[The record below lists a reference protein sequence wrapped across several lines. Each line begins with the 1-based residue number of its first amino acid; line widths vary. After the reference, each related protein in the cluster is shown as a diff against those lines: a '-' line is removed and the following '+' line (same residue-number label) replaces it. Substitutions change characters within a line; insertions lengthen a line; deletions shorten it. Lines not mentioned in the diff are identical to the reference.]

1 MTVFGDVNV
10 SVYGNSDV
18 LKFTFTFKCVLLE
31 NQKCNYFNR
40 LLYIAALYLRFI
52 PVSFIK
58 FNTLSL
64 SWYFLQNSRKV
75 LFQAATLQRCP
86 ETVGIS
92 ILSLFGNELN
102 KFNNTGAGMLDSIYH
117 MTLRSL

>member
-31 NQKCNYFNR
+31 NQKCNYFNH
-40 LLYIAALYLRFI
+40 LLYIAALYLLFI

-58 FNTLSL
+58 FNPLSL
-64 SWYFLQNSRKV
+64 SWYFLQKGLVSSGDVAKW
-75 LFQAATLQRCP
+75 QTATCP
-86 ETVGIS
+86 ETVHH
-92 ILSLFGNELN
+92 FARY
-102 KFNNTGAGMLDSIYH
+102 K
-117 MTLRSL
+117 

>member
-10 SVYGNSDV
+10 SLYGNSDV

-58 FNTLSL
+58 GVLS
-64 SWYFLQNSRKV
+64 SVPTHGFSSNFEY
-75 LFQAATLQRCP
+75 
-86 ETVGIS
+86 
-92 ILSLFGNELN
+92 
-102 KFNNTGAGMLDSIYH
+102 
-117 MTLRSL
+117 